1 MPPIFYLFSFMRFIA
16 SSNNFSAQA
25 CLLYTSNIAKYQ
37 TGALFESPDGQSAV
51 AIIKGQLAIAGQKTE
66 GEWDWTTVINDNEI
80 IVSDVFTGALYT
92 CLLYTSRC
100 V

>member
-1 MPPIFYLFSFMRFIA
+1 M
-16 SSNNFSAQA
+16 
-25 CLLYTSNIAKYQ
+25 
-37 TGALFESPDGQSAV
+37 FESPDGQSAV

-92 CLLYTSRC
+92 NLCTIMSANGKLTIENRFNNNAGRK
-100 V
+100 